1 MKLNNYTEIVYVAP
15 STIHGRGLFARK
27 PIERGEYIGTY
38 EGPFAKRN
46 GTHVLWIED
55 EDGQEVGISGRN
67 ALRFANH
74 ARNPNAEFEGFD
86 LYAQR
91 TIAPGA
97 EITVDYG
104 SDWEDLG

>member
-1 MKLNNYTEIVYVAP
+1 MKLNNYTENVYVAQ

-27 PIERGEYIGTY
+27 LIEPGEYIGTY

-55 EDGQEVGISGRN
+55 EDGREVGISGRN
-67 ALRFANH
+67 SLRFANH
-74 ARNPNAEFEGFD
+74 AKTPNAEFEGFD
-86 LYAQR
+86 LYAQESIQPN
-91 TIAPGA
+91 T

-104 SDWEDLG
+104 DDWEDVG